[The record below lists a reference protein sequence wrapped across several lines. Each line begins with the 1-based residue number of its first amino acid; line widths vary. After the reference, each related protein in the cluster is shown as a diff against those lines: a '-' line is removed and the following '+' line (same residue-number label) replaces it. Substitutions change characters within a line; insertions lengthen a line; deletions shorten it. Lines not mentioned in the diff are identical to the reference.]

1 MQLTIHLVTLLGTQS
16 VKLMNETTQKN
27 NNRSL
32 SYLFV
37 HIILIIFTFVL
48 PEVIFSFSG
57 YRRVPIVTYTHV
69 LFYIITFYISYFV
82 LIEQFLFK
90 KKVLQFITYALLLA
104 IAMVILL
111 YFAHSSIKEYIYP
124 NLDFK
129 RPYFPD
135 TISKIG
141 TILGFLSRDFAM
153 LILAIGLSIAIKMGI
168 RWSKIEKLNEAIN
181 LEKKEIELQNLKY
194 QLNPHFLFNTLNNIY
209 ALVELSPQKA
219 QESIHQLSKMLRY
232 TLYENNV
239 TEVLLEKELKFT
251 ENYINLMKLRL
262 NENNTLKVKIY
273 SGPTNNLKVAPLLFM
288 SMIEN
293 AFKHGVNSTQP
304 SNISIDISLNGSTVN
319 CHTENSYFP
328 KKENDKSGSGI
339 GLTNLKRQL
348 SLLYENRHTFS
359 AHVENDTYVADLSIN
374 LKN

>member
-1 MQLTIHLVTLLGTQS
+1 M
-16 VKLMNETTQKN
+16 KETTIKSN
-27 NNRSL
+27 NTSR

-57 YRRVPIVTYTHV
+57 YRRIPVVTYTHV

-82 LIEQFLFK
+82 LIERFLFK
-90 KKVLQFITYALLLA
+90 KKVLQFISYALLLSL
-104 IAMVILL
+104 AMVFIL
-111 YFAHSSIKEYIYP
+111 YVAHLSIKEYIYP

-129 RPYFPD
+129 QSYFPD
-135 TISKIG
+135 SISKIG
-141 TILGFLSRDFAM
+141 TIIGFLSRDFAM
-153 LILAIGLSIAIKMGI
+153 LLLAIGLSIAIKMGV
-168 RWSKIEKLNEAIN
+168 RWSKIEKMNETIN

-209 ALVELSPQKA
+209 ALVDLAPQKA

-232 TLYENNV
+232 TLYENND

-262 NENNTLKVKIY
+262 NGNTTLHVKLHK
-273 SGPTNNLKVAPLLFM
+273 GPTNNLKVAPLLFM

-293 AFKHGVNSTQP
+293 AFKHGVNSSQP
-304 SNISIDISLNGSTVN
+304 SNISIDISLNGNTVC

-328 KKENDKSGSGI
+328 KKDNDKSGSGI

-348 SLLYENRHTFS
+348 SLLYENQHTFT
-359 AHVENDTYVADLSIN
+359 ADVIDDKYVADLTIN